1 MVGEDRVVRDPE
13 PAMGAEDFAYMLQ
26 ARPGS
31 YIWMGTGD
39 GDQPGPSLHSPHY
52 DFNDAAL
59 ALGTSYWVRLV
70 ERLLPAA

>member
-1 MVGEDRVVRDPE
+1 MVRDPA

-26 ARPGS
+26 RRPGS

-39 GDQPGPSLHSPHY
+39 GTPAPSLHSPHY
-52 DFNDAAL
+52 DFNDEAL
-59 ALGTSYWVRLV
+59 PVGTSYWVRLV